1 MTDMTLAVAQWAVA
15 TGIVFFLLICVTLI
29 LIVLIQRPQGGGL
42 GGAFGGGAAGSGQ
55 TAFGARTGDVLTWA
69 TIGIFLLFL
78 TVGALLNFVVLP
90 PQAPIE
96 DQLVPAS
103 QTEDDVTPPTGTD
116 TPLDTTEDLT
126 PEEGDVM
133 VPAVNDPSTEADGSE
148 EVAPLPT
155 PEETPGEPGGGL

>member
-1 MTDMTLAVAQWAVA
+1 MVA
-15 TGIVFFLLICVTLI
+15 
-29 LIVLIQRPQGGGL
+29 
-42 GGAFGGGAAGSGQ
+42 
-55 TAFGARTGDVLTWA
+55 
-69 TIGIFLLFL
+69 
-78 TVGALLNFVVLP
+78 
-90 PQAPIE
+90 IE
-96 DQLVPAS
+96 MIKDHAED

-133 VPAVNDPSTEADGSE
+133 DPAVNDPSTEADGSE